1 MWGFRRQ
8 LIAGRS
14 RAGNAM
20 AGGSQHHE
28 RNQPPNRLL
37 RIRVHTQKVG
47 AVADRRR
54 FGLDLPSGL
63 EPHDR
68 NSLCMGSRGC
78 HCPISE
84 PNALPTHPRG
94 RYHSAAPRF
103 ANSVSE
109 PDHWGRTEMMSYGT
123 NFADQFHQVG
133 VYTGSILKGANPAEL
148 PVLQPTKFEFVINL
162 RTAKA
167 LGLTIPPSL
176 LAIADEVIE

>member
-1 MWGFRRQ
+1 VECTTLWAILPDILHLKSPFYKGSASRAPTMLRCMSQEVAHSRYDARSPGHDSYGGYCGPMWGFRRQ

-28 RNQPPNRLL
+28 RNQRPNRLL

-68 NSLCMGSRGC
+68 ITRQPAHGLARM
-78 HCPISE
+78 P
-84 PNALPTHPRG
+84 P
-94 RYHSAAPRF
+94 
-103 ANSVSE
+103 
-109 PDHWGRTEMMSYGT
+109 
-123 NFADQFHQVG
+123 ADQRTQCPSHP
-133 VYTGSILKGANPAEL
+133 S
-148 PVLQPTKFEFVINL
+148 PTAI
-162 RTAKA
+162 
-167 LGLTIPPSL
+167 SL
-176 LAIADEVIE
+176 A